1 MGDSPPWDY
10 PNVTFPTGLTPSA
23 VRVPNVPGR
32 RGQASV
38 GQAKELA
45 GSRLTRQLPGRFR
58 PGFGF
63 STGTSELGPMP
74 SANTDNTLASAIPG
88 TKDKRFSSAEGELGE
103 ESQGAGWVI
112 PKRRGFLKLPG
123 RPPLRTKG
131 IRTYFY
137 VCSNIT
143 KDRHPSSSCPVCPR
157 NRNSSWK

>member
-45 GSRLTRQLPGRFR
+45 GSRLTRQLPSRFR

-103 ESQGAGWVI
+103 ES
-112 PKRRGFLKLPG
+112 
-123 RPPLRTKG
+123 
-131 IRTYFY
+131 
-137 VCSNIT
+137 
-143 KDRHPSSSCPVCPR
+143 
-157 NRNSSWK
+157 